1 MTERRESPITAW
13 LSRAPANVF
22 ALYATFAAF
31 SCYLCMYAFRK
42 PIAAAKFAD
51 QVLLGLDA
59 KTVFLI
65 AQVLGYAASKFLG
78 IKIVSELDPKRRA
91 RSILMCMGAA
101 ELALLLF
108 AVLPNSVAAIAMI
121 GNGLSLGMIWGMVFG
136 FLEGRRTSDMLGAGL
151 CASFIVGSGLAKS
164 AGVWLLGLGV
174 SEKWMPAAT
183 GLLFT
188 APMLLCIFLLSK
200 LPPPTAADQEL
211 RVERAPMDGKARKAF
226 FGRYAVGLVLLV
238 GAYVLLTALRDFR
251 DNFGVEIW
259 QALGYKDA
267 PAILTTTEIPVAV
280 VALLGVAAIGV
291 FRSNRRALLAIH
303 GLLIGGALVVGA
315 STLAFRAGLIGPVA
329 WMITLGIGLYV
340 AYVPYNCILF
350 DRLVAAAGS
359 KANAGFLIYVAD
371 ASGYAGSV
379 VTQLYKS
386 LGQKN
391 LSWVSFLETFTLVA
405 SVAMAVAMS
414 TSAAYFSRRIAPAEA
429 R

>member
-1 MTERRESPITAW
+1 MTARRESPIHAW
-13 LSRAPANVF
+13 LSRAPTNVF
-22 ALYATFAAF
+22 ALYATVAAF

-78 IKIVSELDPKRRA
+78 IKIVSELDSKRRA
-91 RSILMCMGAA
+91 RSILLCMGAA
-101 ELALLLF
+101 EVSLVLF
-108 AVLPNSVAAIAMI
+108 GALPNSVAAIAMI

-151 CASFIVGSGLAKS
+151 CASFIVGSGVAKS

-174 SEKWMPAAT
+174 TEKWMPAAT

-188 APMLLCIFLLSK
+188 APMLLCIYLLAQ

-211 RVERAPMDGKARKAF
+211 RVERAPMDGPARKAF
-226 FGRYAVGLVLLV
+226 FGRYATGLVLLV

-251 DNFGVEIW
+251 DNFSVEIW

-280 VALLGVAAIGV
+280 VALLGVAAMGV

-303 GLLIGGALVVGA
+303 GLLVGGAIIVGI

-405 SVAMAVAMS
+405 SVLMAIAMS
-414 TSAAYFSRRIAPAEA
+414 ASAAYFSRRIAPVEA